1 MANDCAQLVIGLAL
15 AGMIGG
21 SVALSPVHERGD
33 ENVVFL
39 ERVALAV
46 ERVEA
51 LAPQTREYLFELTS
65 RHQHPL
71 ADMRLEHRRQEALER
86 IVVAM
91 RPAAAAARV
100 AHGSRPRDG

>member
-21 SVALSPVHERGD
+21 SVALSPVHERD
-33 ENVVFL
+33 ENVAFL

-65 RHQHPL
+65 RHQHRL

-91 RPAAAAARV
+91 RPAAAAAGV
-100 AHGSRPRDG
+100 AHGRRPRGG